1 MKKRSSAGLF
11 EESSGE
17 SQDEDEDQDRF
28 KLRPEFEGSAGKK
41 VNLSNGTCRYD
52 PSFQTKKV

>member
-1 MKKRSSAGLF
+1 MKKKSSAGLF

-28 KLRPEFEGSAGKK
+28 KLRPEFEGTAGKK
-41 VNLSNGTCRYD
+41 VT
-52 PSFQTKKV
+52 V